1 MRKISSCHS
10 STLHVAG
17 LEEPARE
24 QIEEPREEFV
34 IDETRERELI
44 QSEEYEEEDTLK
56 FRSIQSIYDE
66 TNLMCSESSLLSTE
80 EPFS

>member
-24 QIEEPREEFV
+24 QIEEPREESV
-34 IDETRERELI
+34 IVETRESDVGRGVK
-44 QSEEYEEEDTLK
+44 TL
-56 FRSIQSIYDE
+56 
-66 TNLMCSESSLLSTE
+66 
-80 EPFS
+80 EPDQWN